1 MNTSEQNRSTYPRRK
16 SADPEEHGCDCGRQA
31 SHWYHSTPVCA
42 RCREIESRL
51 DRDFHDDVAE
61 GRFGDRRKRVR
72 PDVGFF
78 DPVLGSHRC
87 AVVL

>member
-1 MNTSEQNRSTYPRRK
+1 MRRNPI
-16 SADPEEHGCDCGRQA
+16 DPQEHGCDCGKQA
-31 SHWYHSTPVCA
+31 SYWYHSTPVCA

-61 GRFGDRRKRVR
+61 GIYGDRRKRVR

-87 AVVL
+87 AVLAP